1 MTPYIGFAGPKTAGK
16 TTAAR
21 LLINKL
27 RNDNITVAKFSLAS
41 PIRDM
46 LATLLS
52 RCLEEEEIEKYMHDQ
67 EYKEQP
73 IPGLGVSY
81 RRLATTLGTEW
92 GRELIREDLW
102 IKLAELSNAKMNTD
116 VYICDDIRFIEE
128 RDFIK
133 KNNGVVI
140 YIQPVGF
147 SGSTQ
152 AEHPSEQFNIS
163 LADIVITNKK
173 RSPLELEEELLSV
186 LKLKE

>member
-67 EYKEQP
+67 EYKEQH
-73 IPGLGVSY
+73 GKEGKHSLM
-81 RRLATTLGTEW
+81 RW
-92 GRELIREDLW
+92 G
-102 IKLAELSNAKMNTD
+102 
-116 VYICDDIRFIEE
+116 Y
-128 RDFIK
+128 
-133 KNNGVVI
+133 G
-140 YIQPVGF
+140 
-147 SGSTQ
+147 
-152 AEHPSEQFNIS
+152 
-163 LADIVITNKK
+163 IVC
-173 RSPLELEEELLSV
+173 
-186 LKLKE
+186 